1 MVRIDILLRQRFPEA
16 SRIFLQKLIRDGQ
29 VKVNGKS
36 VQKPHQ
42 LIRPDDHVECDMPS
56 LRIPHIQPRR
66 GSLHIIFE
74 DSDII
79 VLDKPAGISVHPS
92 PTDTKDTLVS
102 FLLAHCR
109 NLSGIGGVMRPGIV
123 HRLDKDT
130 SGLLVVAKNDAAHR
144 NLSAQFAGRKV
155 KKEYVAL
162 VKGLLSVRAGA
173 IEAPISRS
181 MHDRKK
187 MAVSARMGSREAL
200 TEFRVIKRFGNAAS
214 LVSVFPKT
222 GRTHQIRVHFASIG
236 HPVIGDKT
244 YGKDDFG
251 LKRQFLHAVKLEF
264 LHPSTGKRVKFSSKI
279 PEDLDEVLKSL
290 KKGGTSEN

>member
-1 MVRIDILLRQRFPEA
+1 MLREKFPEK
-16 SRIFLQKLIRDGQ
+16 SRVFLQRMIRNGY
-29 VKVNGKS
+29 VKVNNRI
-36 VQKPHQ
+36 VRKPNTPMYAH
-42 LIRPDDHVECDMPS
+42 DFFECDFPTAKP
-56 LRIPHIQPRR
+56 LELKPKTAF
-66 GSLHIIFE
+66 LKIIFE
-74 DSDII
+74 DKDL
-79 VLDKPAGISVHPS
+79 VVVDKPAGISVHPS
-92 PTDTKDTLVS
+92 PTNTKDTLVS

-144 NLSAQFAGRKV
+144 NLSAQFAAREV

-200 TEFRVIKRFGNAAS
+200 TEFRVIKTFRNAAGAAAS

-236 HPVIGDKT
+236 HPVLGDKT

-251 LKRQFLHAVKLEF
+251 LKRQFLHAANLEF
-264 LHPSTGKRVKFSSKI
+264 LHPASGKHVKFSSKI
-279 PEDLDEVLKSL
+279 PEDLYTVLKGL
-290 KKGGTSEN
+290 AKVKL

>member
-1 MVRIDILLRQRFPEA
+1 MTIRLDKMLREKFPEK
-16 SRIFLQKLIRDGQ
+16 SRVFLQRMIHGGH
-29 VKVNGKS
+29 VKVNGRL
-36 VQKPHQ
+36 VRKPNTPIHAH
-42 LIRPDDHVECDMPS
+42 DFFECHFPE
-56 LRIPHIQPRR
+56 LQPLKVKPKAA
-66 GSLHIIFE
+66 LHTKIIFE
-74 DSDII
+74 DKDFVI
-79 VLDKPAGISVHPS
+79 VDKPAGISVHPS

-130 SGLLVVAKNDAAHR
+130 SGILVVAKNDRAHI

-155 KKEYVAL
+155 KKEYIAL
-162 VKGLLSVRAGA
+162 VKGLLPVRAGA

-200 TEFRVIKRFGNAAS
+200 TEFRVIKTFGAAAS

-236 HPVIGDKT
+236 HPVLGDKT

-251 LKRQFLHAVKLEF
+251 LKRQFLHAAKLEF
-264 LHPSTGKRVKFSSKI
+264 LHPSSGKRVKFFSKI
-279 PEDLDEVLKSL
+279 PEDLDTVLKSL
-290 KKGGTSEN
+290 AKAKL